1 MKFKTCSV
9 SSNDGEP
16 SITQNLK
23 RKNNSVFVREQLL
36 KDKTINVLLKQKCN
50 YITLQDMNHPCIHI
64 ARRPLYTSSPCSDI
78 MEFFDHE
85 DNWGGSKV
93 RVGRSWLKEEL
104 RLKSNEDLHKLW

>member
-16 SITQNLK
+16 SITQSLK

-50 YITLQDMNHPCIHI
+50 ITLQDMNHPCIHI